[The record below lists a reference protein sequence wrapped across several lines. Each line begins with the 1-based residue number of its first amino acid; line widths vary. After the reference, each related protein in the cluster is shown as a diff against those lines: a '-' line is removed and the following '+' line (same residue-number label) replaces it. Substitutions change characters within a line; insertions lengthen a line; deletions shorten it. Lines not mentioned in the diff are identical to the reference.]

1 MPSQRKRKPAR
12 EAGFFVIGDRVL
24 ASAARVFVMVNRVR
38 QRRPGAV
45 AVVGGEHRKMMVA
58 SSSSF
63 MGREL
68 WERESRAA

>member
-1 MPSQRKRKPAR
+1 MASQRKQKPAG
-12 EAGFFVIGDRVL
+12 EAGFLVIGERVL
-24 ASAARVFVMVNRVR
+24 ASAARVFVMANRVR

-45 AVVGGEHRKMMVA
+45 AVVGGENRKMMVA

-68 WERESRAA
+68 WERVGRGA